1 MRFTVGALACNAACL
16 GFATGLAKAPSQ
28 GVSRRM
34 SLKTSPVTMREGPLR
49 RVEPAG
55 EPGLR
60 QRLGAKAWTTGR
72 RLLSLR
78 GQQDRGVG
86 EEGFGADQAA
96 DGAQVGVREA
106 DYYVRWR
113 CV

>member
-1 MRFTVGALACNAACL
+1 
-16 GFATGLAKAPSQ
+16 
-28 GVSRRM
+28 
-34 SLKTSPVTMREGPLR
+34 MREGPLR

-96 DGAQVGVREA
+96 DGAQVGGREA

-113 CV
+113 CVYVSMSSHRT